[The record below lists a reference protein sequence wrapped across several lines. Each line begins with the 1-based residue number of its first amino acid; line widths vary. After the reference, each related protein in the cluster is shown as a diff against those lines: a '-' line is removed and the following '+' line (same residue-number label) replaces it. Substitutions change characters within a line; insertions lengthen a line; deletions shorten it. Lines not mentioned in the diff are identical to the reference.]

1 MSRISNAKYLSLP
14 DKFVTL
20 LVGGLAVLFLVLTI
34 GLATTTGLTIE
45 HLNVFKWYALL
56 SLVVTLITFGLT
68 LYLALTFW
76 SFLKL
81 DTDLIPDFIKI
92 TQTKDEPDTS
102 SEPHT
107 DPSSE
112 STVN

>member
-1 MSRISNAKYLSLP
+1 MSRISNARYLSLP

-34 GLATTTGLTIE
+34 GLATTTGLTVE

-56 SLVVTLITFGLT
+56 SLVVTLVAFGLT
-68 LYLALTFW
+68 IYLALTFW

-92 TQTKDEPDTS
+92 TQAKNEPDTLP
-102 SEPHT
+102 EPKI
-107 DPSSE
+107 DPSNE